1 MTVTLILIA
10 LMMAAFVGWLLRQSI
25 AVRPWVA
32 DSGQR
37 PASIPAAFTASRV
50 GLVAFLAVVVSVF
63 ALTVSAYL
71 MRMEMGADWRPVP
84 LPGLLWANSAAL
96 VLASLALQLA
106 WRAAARGQA
115 RRLRQA
121 LAAGGGFT
129 LAFLIGQLL
138 AWQRLEAAG
147 YYLAANPANAFFYL
161 LTALHGA
168 HLLGGLVAWGR
179 VLARLGGGADATSLR
194 AGVELCALYWH
205 FLLLVW
211 ALLFGLL
218 LAT

>member
-1 MTVTLILIA
+1 MTVSLVLIV

-32 DSGQR
+32 ESGPR
-37 PASIPAAFTASRV
+37 PARIPAAFTAPRV
-50 GLVAFLAVVVSVF
+50 GLVVLLAVVVSVF

-84 LPGLLWANSAAL
+84 LPGLLWANTAAL

-106 WRAAARGQA
+106 WHAAARGEA
-115 RRLRQA
+115 RRLRLA
-121 LAAGGGFT
+121 LVVGGGFT

-138 AWQRLEAAG
+138 AWRQLEAAG

-179 VLARLGGGADATSLR
+179 VVMKLHSGATPAGLY

>member
-1 MTVTLILIA
+1 MTVSLILIVA
-10 LMMAAFVGWLLRQSI
+10 MMAALVGWLLRQSI
-25 AVRPWVA
+25 AERPWVA
-32 DSGQR
+32 ASGPQSAPL
-37 PASIPAAFTASRV
+37 PAGFTAPRV
-50 GLVAFLAVVVSVF
+50 GLLAFLAVVTSVF

-71 MRMEMGADWRPVP
+71 MRMEMGADWRSMPV
-84 LPGLLWANSAAL
+84 PGLLWANSTAL

-106 WRAAARGQA
+106 WRAAARDQA
-115 RRLRQA
+115 RRLRQL

-129 LAFLIGQLL
+129 LAFLAGQLL
-138 AWQRLEAAG
+138 AWQQLEAAG
-147 YYLAANPANAFFYL
+147 YYLVANPANAFFYL

-168 HLLGGLVAWGR
+168 HLLGGLMAWTR
-179 VLARLGGGADATSLR
+179 VLARLHGNADAAWLC

-218 LAT
+218 LTT

>member
-1 MTVTLILIA
+1 MTVSLGLIV
-10 LMMAAFVGWLLRQSI
+10 LMMAVFVGWLLRQSI
-25 AVRPWVA
+25 AVHPWVEEA
-32 DSGQR
+32 GDQ
-37 PASIPAAFTASRV
+37 PVAIPARLTAPRV
-50 GLVAFLAVVVSVF
+50 GLVVFLAVVVSVF

-71 MRMEMGADWRPVP
+71 MRKEMGADWQPVP
-84 LPGLLWANSAAL
+84 LPGLLWVNTAAL

-106 WRAAARGQA
+106 WRAAARGQPH
-115 RRLRQA
+115 RLRSA
-121 LAAGGGFT
+121 LAAGGGLT

-147 YYLAANPANAFFYL
+147 YYLTANPANAFFYL

-168 HLLGGLVAWGR
+168 HLMGGLVAWGR
-179 VLARLGGGADATSLR
+179 VLARLGGGADATRLR

>member
-10 LMMAAFVGWLLRQSI
+10 LMMAAFAGWLLRESI
-25 AVRPWVA
+25 TVRPWVA
-32 DSGQR
+32 EAEER
-37 PASIPAAFTASRV
+37 PASISAAFTAPRV
-50 GLVAFLAVVVSVF
+50 GLVVFLAVVVSVF

-71 MRMEMGADWRPVP
+71 MRMGMGADWRPVP
-84 LPGLLWANSAAL
+84 LPGLLWTNSAAL

-115 RRLRQA
+115 RRLRRA

-179 VLARLGGGADATSLR
+179 VLARLGGGADAISLR

>member
-1 MTVTLILIA
+1 MAVSLILIVA
-10 LMMAAFVGWLLRQSI
+10 MMAAFVAWLLRQSI

-32 DSGQR
+32 ESGQR
-37 PASIPAAFTASRV
+37 PATLPAGFTAPRV
-50 GLVAFLAVVVSVF
+50 GLVVLLAVVTSVF
-63 ALTVSAYL
+63 ALTVSAYM
-71 MRMEMGADWRPVP
+71 MRMEMGADWRSIPV
-84 LPGLLWANSAAL
+84 PGLLWANTAAL

-106 WRAAARGQA
+106 WRAAALDQA
-115 RRLRQA
+115 RRLRQM
-121 LAAGGGFT
+121 LVAGGGFT

-138 AWQRLEAAG
+138 AWRQLEAAG

-168 HLLGGLVAWGR
+168 HLLGGLLAWAR
-179 VLARLGGGADATSLR
+179 VLAGLHGHAEMARLRT
-194 AGVELCALYWH
+194 GVELCALYWH

-218 LAT
+218 LVT